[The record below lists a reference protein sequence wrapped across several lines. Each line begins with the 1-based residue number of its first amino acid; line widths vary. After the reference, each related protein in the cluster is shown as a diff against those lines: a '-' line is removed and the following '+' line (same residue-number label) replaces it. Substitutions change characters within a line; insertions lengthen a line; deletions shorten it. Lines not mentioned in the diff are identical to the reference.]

1 MIKDASRIFSDYP
14 KVSQQLLIM
23 IRGPKQPS
31 RIFFRKSFKKLT
43 KLSNGK
49 EDKNTFKNILTL
61 YQEQTNNKFECIYL
75 KPSAHK
81 HETVALEI
89 RIN

>member
-14 KVSQQLLIM
+14 KVFQPLLIM

-31 RIFFRKSFKKLT
+31 RILFQKSFKKLT

-61 YQEQTNNKFECIYL
+61 YQEQTNNKFECIL
-75 KPSAHK
+75 KTIS
-81 HETVALEI
+81 T
-89 RIN
+89 

>member
-1 MIKDASRIFSDYP
+1 MIKDASRIFSDYR
-14 KVSQQLLIM
+14 KVFQQLLIM

-31 RIFFRKSFKKLT
+31 RILFRKSFKKLT

-61 YQEQTNNKFECIYL
+61 YQEQTNNKFECIL
-75 KPSAHK
+75 KTIS
-81 HETVALEI
+81 T
-89 RIN
+89 